1 MLIIV
6 RGILFVLIFGGIGCT
21 SVPKESVELSVTVG
35 RDLAEIHRAHNQ
47 LAKQYFGQ
55 IKHDI
60 NRFIDEVYRPFLVK
74 NTIKKLNLFNRLQ
87 NPHPGDPDQLEFLNG
102 FVKKM
107 IQKIE
112 SYRQELLAPILG
124 QEAKVIRG
132 IDDSYIKVQNAN
144 AIVTGHLASLM
155 KVKDAQSE
163 ILAKLGVE
171 GLRESLINKTAALS
185 DGIAKVVDKAREGEK
200 DLDKMRETLEKAREQ
215 FERLLNVDLSGV
227 Q

>member
-6 RGILFVLIFGGIGCT
+6 RAILFVLIFGGIGCT
-21 SVPKESVELSVTVG
+21 SVPKESAELSATVG

-74 NTIKKLNLFNRLQ
+74 STIKKLDLFNRLQ
-87 NPHPGDPDQLEFLNG
+87 NPKTGDPDQLEFLNG

-107 IQKIE
+107 IKKIE

-124 QEAKVIRG
+124 QEAKVIRA
-132 IDDSYIKVQNAN
+132 IDDAYEPV
-144 AIVTGHLASLM
+144 
-155 KVKDAQSE
+155 AQ
-163 ILAKLGVE
+163 
-171 GLRESLINKTAALS
+171 TH
-185 DGIAKVVDKAREGEK
+185 AR
-200 DLDKMRETLEKAREQ
+200 TI
-215 FERLLNVDLSGV
+215 
-227 Q
+227 

>member
-6 RGILFVLIFGGIGCT
+6 RAILFVLIFGGIGCT
-21 SVPKESVELSVTVG
+21 SVPKESVELSATVG

-47 LAKQYFGQ
+47 LAKQYFGR

-74 NTIKKLNLFNRLQ
+74 STIKKLDLFNRLQ
-87 NPHPGDPDQLEFLNG
+87 NPQPEDPDQLEFLNG

-107 IQKIE
+107 IKKIG
-112 SYRQELLAPILG
+112 SYRQELLAPIRE
-124 QEAKVIRG
+124 QEAKVIRA
-132 IDDSYIKVQNAN
+132 IDDAYINVQNAN

-155 KVKDAQSE
+155 KVKDAQNE

-200 DLDKMRETLEKAREQ
+200 DLDKLSKNLKKAREQ
-215 FERLLNVDLSGV
+215 FEVLLNVDLSGA